1 MNIKRAVAGFL
12 LLLLVAVRPA
22 GAQTWAQVSKAAE
35 IKRAVPYTTMLREI
49 PGLTIERY
57 DMAVRMVAK
66 KEMSPAFR
74 HRPRKVSER
83 INDIKRALE
92 RMR

>member
-1 MNIKRAVAGFL
+1 MNITRAVAGFL
-12 LLLLVAVRPA
+12 LLLSLAARPA
-22 GAQTWAQVSKAAE
+22 GAQTWAQVTKTNE
-35 IKRAVPYTTMLREI
+35 IKRAVPYSTMLREV

-66 KEMSPAFR
+66 KEMTPALR

-92 RMR
+92 RAR

>member
-1 MNIKRAVAGFL
+1 MRKAVAGFL
-12 LLLLVAVRPA
+12 LLAVLFARPA
-22 GAQTWAQVSKAAE
+22 SAQTWAQVTKVAE
-35 IKRAVPYTTMLREI
+35 IKRAVPYTTMVREV

-66 KEMSPAFR
+66 KELTPALR

-83 INDIKRALE
+83 ITDLKRALVKA
-92 RMR
+92 R

>member
-1 MNIKRAVAGFL
+1 MKKVVAGFVL
-12 LLLLVAVRPA
+12 LAFFVALPA
-22 GAQTWAQVSKAAE
+22 SAQSWAQVTKAAE
-35 IKRAVPYTTMLREI
+35 IKRAVPYTTMVREI

-66 KEMSPAFR
+66 KELGPTYR

-83 INDIKRALE
+83 IHDLKRALE
-92 RMR
+92 MAR

>member
-1 MNIKRAVAGFL
+1 MKKAVAGFL
-12 LLLLVAVRPA
+12 LLAVLIALPA
-22 GAQTWAQVSKAAE
+22 SAQSWAQVTKAAE
-35 IKRAVPYTTMLREI
+35 IKRAVPYTTMVREV

-66 KEMSPAFR
+66 KELAPGLR

-83 INDIKRALE
+83 ITDLKRALVTA
-92 RMR
+92 R